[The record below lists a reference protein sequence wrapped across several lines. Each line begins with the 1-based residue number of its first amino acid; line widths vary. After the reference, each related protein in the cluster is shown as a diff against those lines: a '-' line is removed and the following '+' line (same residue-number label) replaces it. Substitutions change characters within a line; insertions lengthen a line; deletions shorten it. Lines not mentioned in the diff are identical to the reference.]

1 MKTTIEDLTN
11 SGVHLRSSKPLQVS
25 SDLRIQQEEES
36 DSSEGTP
43 KIYTLSV
50 SLLQLFLTFSINK
63 TKPIPISQGATKK
76 ISIWEC
82 NRENFIIQVKRR
94 TEKQNR
100 GLLGTPGINESK
112 KMPSL

>member
-1 MKTTIEDLTN
+1 MKTTTEDLTN
-11 SGVHLRSSKPLQVS
+11 SGVRLRSSKPLRVS
-25 SDLRIQQEEES
+25 SNLRIQQEEES
-36 DSSEGTP
+36 NRSEAAP

-50 SLLQLFLTFSINK
+50 SLLQLFLTFSTNK

-76 ISIWEC
+76 IGMWEC
-82 NRENFIIQVKRR
+82 NREIFVMQVKRR

-100 GLLGTPGINESK
+100 ELLGNPGLTESK